1 MSANQY
7 PNWLGTAPTSNTQVV
22 NGVAV
27 NIVPNIVIDTG
38 GVGYAALPTTNTAAY
53 TGTQTLQPGT
63 YIIYCEIYTAP
74 PGSNW
79 VAADYVT
86 WQVGGTT
93 GTSDTLIMTNLP
105 FYTVGASF
113 TLVQNMTGL
122 IKLGSATTIKIQ
134 PTYSITNAGAQYVIT
149 SLAWQKIA

>member
-7 PNWLGTAPTSNTQVV
+7 PNWLGTAPTSNNQVV

-27 NIVPNIVIDTG
+27 NIVPNILIDTG
-38 GVGYAALPTTNTAAY
+38 GVGYAFLPTTNTAAY

-63 YIIYCEIYTAP
+63 YIIYCEIFTANP
-74 PGSNW
+74 PAGW
-79 VAADYVT
+79 IAADYVT

-93 GTSDTLIMTNLP
+93 GTTDTLIVTNLP

-122 IKLGSATTIKIQ
+122 IKLGSATTLKIT
-134 PTYSITNAGAQYVIT
+134 PTYSISNAGAKYVIT
-149 SLAWQKIA
+149 SLAYQKIA